1 MSQDQLRGAIDA
13 LRSRIQ
19 AEFDS
24 QLTAIEQQ
32 QAQAVDDVRRSARAE
47 ADAHWTAEIDR
58 LRAEW
63 SSSMESALSQAAAE
77 ADRRLADGIERT
89 RIEVEEH
96 AGARARLD
104 LEHALAEARVGH
116 EEAAT
121 ALKRTLDSTTQD
133 LESSRTNTAALEAQL
148 QALRTR
154 LDDEQRVTRE
164 QSEAA
169 ASELRELTASR
180 DQLRAEIDQ
189 SREQLRAEVDRSRE
203 QLQAEADRS
212 RGELERA
219 RAAADHEK
227 GEAEALRA
235 QVDEIGTE
243 VDRLRPALE
252 AERSAAARALSDGS
266 ASQATAVTEA
276 RAAERQSQLAAIERM
291 RDGVRNITSSRS
303 LSDALAAL
311 AAAAAS
317 QASRAVVF
325 VVKGQAL
332 HPTRSAGFESSEPA
346 TIGLQ
351 DSGAIPAAIAGGVSV
366 TVTPGNAPKF
376 AALQND
382 RAGLAVPITVGRQP
396 VAVLYADNARGGDP
410 EVPAAWPEAVEIL
423 CSQAS
428 ATLAQLTALRTA
440 QAMRLM
446 QTGTGRSAPAAAGE
460 ALGEA
465 DQAARRYARLL
476 ISEIKL
482 YNEGAVRVGREQRD
496 LLTRLRDEVGRA
508 RRLYEERVP
517 PTVTARDRYFDD
529 ELRQILADGDA
540 SRLGN
545 STVTS

>member
-13 LRSRIQ
+13 LRTRIQ

-24 QLTAIEQQ
+24 QLSALEQQ
-32 QAQAVDDVRRSARAE
+32 QAQAEDTARRSARAE

-58 LRAEW
+58 LRTEW
-63 SSSMESALSQAAAE
+63 SANMETALTQTAAE

-96 AGARARLD
+96 VGARARLD
-104 LEHALAEARVGH
+104 LEHALAQARAGH
-116 EEAAT
+116 EEEAA
-121 ALKRTLDSTTQD
+121 ALRRTLESTTQD
-133 LESSRTNTAALEAQL
+133 LESARTNTASLEAQL
-148 QALRTR
+148 LALRTR
-154 LDDEQRVTRE
+154 LDDEQRTARE

-169 ASELRELTASR
+169 ANQLRELTATR
-180 DQLRAEIDQ
+180 DQLRAEIDR
-189 SREQLRAEVDRSRE
+189 SREDFDRSRE
-203 QLQAEADRS
+203 EFSRS
-212 RGELERA
+212 REELERV
-219 RAAADHEK
+219 RATAVSEK
-227 GEAEALRA
+227 SDAEALRA
-235 QVDEIGTE
+235 QVDEIGAE
-243 VDRLRPALE
+243 VDRLHAALD
-252 AERSAAARALSDGS
+252 AERSTSARALTSS
-266 ASQATAVTEA
+266 KAAQAAAVTEA
-276 RAAERQSQLAAIERM
+276 RAAERQAQLAAIERL
-291 RDGVRNITSSRS
+291 RDGVRNIAASRS

-311 AAAAAS
+311 AVAAAS
-317 QASRAVVF
+317 QASRAAVL

-332 HPTRSAGFESSEPA
+332 HPMRVAGFEASEPA
-346 TIGLQ
+346 AVGLHEP
-351 DSGAIPAAIAGGVSV
+351 GAIPAAVANGAPV
-366 TVTPGNAPKF
+366 TVTPANAPGF
-376 AALQND
+376 AALQSD

-423 CSQAS
+423 CLQTSS
-428 ATLAQLTALRTA
+428 TLAHLTALRTT

-446 QTGTGRSAPAAAGE
+446 QTGAGRTTTTGAGE
-460 ALGEA
+460 TLSDA
-465 DQAARRYARLL
+465 DEAARRYARLL

-508 RRLYEERVP
+508 RRLYQERVP
-517 PTVTARDRYFDD
+517 QTVTARDRYFDD